1 MKTKFAVFTLSLLMV
16 LTMAP
21 DAFAQESVTFQVS
34 SGATVGRMNG
44 HTEMAG
50 GITLALITGGLEA
63 NDADDD
69 ADGSVVV
76 DYGLPIT
83 NAINAGTTTI
93 DNTDIEVVICGD
105 ANTIVTTPGLTQNAA
120 IDGSAITLTVLD
132 DVNCN
137 DGCLYHH

>member
-50 GITLALITGGLEA
+50 GITLARITGGLTD
-63 NDADDD
+63 NDVMTMTLMDRWLSITASRSRMQSMPVQQPSMILILRWL
-69 ADGSVVV
+69 SVTLLIPLLLHLV
-76 DYGLPIT
+76 LPKMR
-83 NAINAGTTTI
+83 
-93 DNTDIEVVICGD
+93 
-105 ANTIVTTPGLTQNAA
+105 Q
-120 IDGSAITLTVLD
+120 
-132 DVNCN
+132 
-137 DGCLYHH
+137 